1 MSHFIPKKMLL
12 ILSLLL
18 IRTEAV
24 ADNSVNI
31 TQVGD
36 NNIISMDVQGDDNDV
51 VAKQACSANT
61 CNGDTMVVDVTG
73 DGNTMNLGQGY
84 KISGTGSWSY
94 DGQEYGGHDM
104 DLYVSGNGNSIIL
117 SQRSNNNTSDHIM
130 DINIYSDDNTVHVMQ
145 EQNVDKSLT
154 LTINND
160 DNDVSIHQRK
170 SHGHTAT
177 ISLDGSY
184 GTTLDLQQGT
194 NNTTQG
200 LSYTLTQNCQTV
212 GGCSVSVSQE

>member
-1 MSHFIPKKMLL
+1 
-12 ILSLLL
+12 
-18 IRTEAV
+18 
-24 ADNSVNI
+24 
-31 TQVGD
+31 
-36 NNIISMDVQGDDNDV
+36 
-51 VAKQACSANT
+51 
-61 CNGDTMVVDVTG
+61 
-73 DGNTMNLGQGY
+73 
-84 KISGTGSWSY
+84 
-94 DGQEYGGHDM
+94 M